1 MHVRACVHMYE
12 HTKSYMLLSFS
23 LHVYV
28 HVCVLRTSQRSMV
41 GTMKGD
47 LAGLDTF
54 TANASSDAKQSPS
67 SGGIFGIF
75 KVLSGGK
82 TITMETLQ
90 PILDK
95 MKEHL
100 IGEFQSC
107 DQGGI
112 VQQSHSGKL

>member
-1 MHVRACVHMYE
+1 
-12 HTKSYMLLSFS
+12 
-23 LHVYV
+23 
-28 HVCVLRTSQRSMV
+28 
-41 GTMKGD
+41 MKGD

-54 TANASSDAKQSPS
+54 TAAAGGDTKQAS

-82 TITMETLQ
+82 TITTEMLQ

-112 VQQSHSGKL
+112 VQQSHLINCRA

>member
-1 MHVRACVHMYE
+1 
-12 HTKSYMLLSFS
+12 
-23 LHVYV
+23 
-28 HVCVLRTSQRSMV
+28 
-41 GTMKGD
+41 MKGD

-54 TANASSDAKQSPS
+54 TANASSDVKQSS
-67 SGGIFGIF
+67 AGGIFGIF